1 MRCSMQA
8 NCWGDARPE
17 GPGAGD
23 GARHVVRPVHKGTRR
38 DCLDQV
44 GDPERGDATGSS
56 LQRRRGRTTA
66 MAQSLYHF
74 YRLAL
79 PSLNN
84 EPQGTMPRSLYGYVI
99 KVSARQQVRLALLTL
114 IIFPLASVPLEFQ
127 RRIIDHAVTGADAG
141 LLFLFGGLYLGV
153 LVLQGS
159 LKFVRD
165 IYLNRIAEGV
175 ARLLRKR
182 FVHGERPDV
191 IEEGTKQAILASE
204 SERVG
209 GFVAESISLPMLQ
222 IGTMLSIAIYMI
234 TVDPLIAAVAI
245 AFLTPSIIVVALA
258 QPVLNGLSETKISA
272 VRELGENVLQDG
284 RNPGSDNAAPDG
296 LIERIYHL
304 RLRFANIKNAT
315 KSINSF
321 VNYLGLLCILLVGGW
336 EAIQGRTEIGVIVA
350 FMSGYER
357 MTGPARD
364 LLNFYRRLSM
374 MHVQYALV
382 SEAADAAGPSI
393 R

>member
-1 MRCSMQA
+1 
-8 NCWGDARPE
+8 
-17 GPGAGD
+17 
-23 GARHVVRPVHKGTRR
+23 
-38 DCLDQV
+38 
-44 GDPERGDATGSS
+44 
-56 LQRRRGRTTA
+56 
-66 MAQSLYHF
+66 LYQF

-79 PSLNN
+79 PSLNS
-84 EPQGTMPRSLYGYVI
+84 EPQGTMPRSLYGYII
-99 KVSARQQVRLALLTL
+99 KVSAKQQVRLALLTL
-114 IIFPLASVPLEFQ
+114 LIFPLASIPLELQ
-127 RRIIDHAVTGADAG
+127 RRIIDHAVAGADVG
-141 LLFLFGGLYLGV
+141 LLFLFGGLYIGV
-153 LVLQGS
+153 LVLQGC

-182 FVHGERPDV
+182 FVHEERPYAV
-191 IEEGTKQAILASE
+191 EEGTKQAILSSE

-222 IGTMLSIAIYMI
+222 IGTMLSIATYMLA
-234 TVDPLIAAVAI
+234 VEPLIAAVAI
-245 AFLTPSIIVVALA
+245 GFLIPSAILVALA
-258 QPVLNGLSETKISA
+258 QPVLNDLSKTKITA
-272 VRELGENVLQDG
+272 VRELGENVLQDSRTTG
-284 RNPGSDNAAPDG
+284 TDNAAPGG
-296 LIERIYHL
+296 LIERIYQL

-336 EAIQGRTEIGVIVA
+336 EAIQGRTEIGVIVS

-374 MHVQYALV
+374 MNVQYALV
-382 SEAADAAGPSI
+382 SAVSDSAAPRLRKTSTDM
-393 R
+393 

>member
-1 MRCSMQA
+1 
-8 NCWGDARPE
+8 
-17 GPGAGD
+17 
-23 GARHVVRPVHKGTRR
+23 
-38 DCLDQV
+38 
-44 GDPERGDATGSS
+44 
-56 LQRRRGRTTA
+56 